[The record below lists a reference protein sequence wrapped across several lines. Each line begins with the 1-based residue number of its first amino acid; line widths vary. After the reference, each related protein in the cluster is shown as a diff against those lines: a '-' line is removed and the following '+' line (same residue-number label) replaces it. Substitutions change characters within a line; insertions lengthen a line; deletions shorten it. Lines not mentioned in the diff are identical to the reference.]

1 MSTAEA
7 LITIA
12 VVAVLTF
19 LLRFLPFLLFGRKE
33 RPSPVLDS
41 LNKLLPSA
49 IIAVLVVYC
58 LKNVSFQQ
66 INTFVPELIAV
77 AVLVFPPW
85 KRNNLV
91 SIGGGTVAHA
101 LGSIGFNR
109 SRSRSPT
116 VIRPDRLFDLVI
128 IEQVGGRSG

>member
-77 AVLVFPPW
+77 AVVVLLHLW

-91 SIGGGTVAHA
+91 SIGGGTVVYM
-101 LGSIGFNR
+101 L
-109 SRSRSPT
+109 
-116 VIRPDRLFDLVI
+116 LV
-128 IEQVGGRSG
+128 QLVF

>member
-19 LLRFLPFLLFGRKE
+19 LLRFFPFLLFGRKE

-77 AVLVFPPW
+77 AVVVLLHLW

-91 SIGGGTVAHA
+91 SIGGGTVVYM
-101 LGSIGFNR
+101 L
-109 SRSRSPT
+109 
-116 VIRPDRLFDLVI
+116 LV
-128 IEQVGGRSG
+128 QLVF

>member
-77 AVLVFPPW
+77 AVVVLLHLW

-91 SIGGGTVAHA
+91 SIGVEN
-101 LGSIGFNR
+101 LK
-109 SRSRSPT
+109 
-116 VIRPDRLFDLVI
+116 
-128 IEQVGGRSG
+128 